1 MVEAVV
7 TSVLEEALRQ
17 ASERIAKKIT
27 EGKRLTSTDVII
39 LLDQMNKRMEAMN
52 ESLNKRID
60 DLSASLNKRIDDT
73 NRRIDDLN
81 NSLNKRIDDT
91 NKRIDEINKRID
103 EIKEDLKLLHQEVS
117 RISRETGDDE
127 IRALWQSATALHQ
140 NFYENWLPPDMV
152 EGNIRDLTFSTAK
165 AGRFPV
171 CQPEASSYRVQGCV
185 KTRA

>member
-39 LLDQMNKRMEAMN
+39 LLLDQMNKRIDGT
-52 ESLNKRID
+52 NKRID

-81 NSLNKRIDDT
+81 NSLNKRIDDM
-91 NKRIDEINKRID
+91 NKRID

-117 RISRETGDDE
+117 SIKSDVIALMRERLKTG
-127 IRALWQSATALHQ
+127 
-140 NFYENWLPPDMV
+140 
-152 EGNIRDLTFSTAK
+152 
-165 AGRFPV
+165 
-171 CQPEASSYRVQGCV
+171 
-185 KTRA
+185 

>member
-39 LLDQMNKRMEAMN
+39 LLLDQMNKRMEIMN

-60 DLSASLNKRIDDT
+60 DLNTSLNKRIDDT

-81 NSLNKRIDDT
+81 NSLNRRIDDM
-91 NKRIDEINKRID
+91 NKRIDETNKGID

-117 RISRETGDDE
+117 SVKSDVIALMREKLKTG
-127 IRALWQSATALHQ
+127 
-140 NFYENWLPPDMV
+140 
-152 EGNIRDLTFSTAK
+152 
-165 AGRFPV
+165 
-171 CQPEASSYRVQGCV
+171 
-185 KTRA
+185 

>member
-17 ASERIAKKIT
+17 ASERIAKKIA

-39 LLDQMNKRMEAMN
+39 LLLDQMNKRMEIMN

-73 NRRIDDLN
+73 NKRIDDLN

-91 NKRIDEINKRID
+91 NKRIDEI
-103 EIKEDLKLLHQEVS
+103 KEDLKLLHQEVS
-117 RISRETGDDE
+117 SIKSDVIALMGEKLKTG
-127 IRALWQSATALHQ
+127 
-140 NFYENWLPPDMV
+140 
-152 EGNIRDLTFSTAK
+152 
-165 AGRFPV
+165 
-171 CQPEASSYRVQGCV
+171 
-185 KTRA
+185 